1 MLKSANH
8 RLQLGMALCLGVFL
22 VPPAGAQESLEGLV
36 LLEEIIVTAQ
46 KREQSLEEV
55 PISISVMPG
64 EQLQAQGFNNLE
76 EIATFI
82 PGVIAEQG
90 ATGITSTVTIRG
102 VFSAGANTAFEQSAA
117 VFNDGTYYGRPLQ
130 SVAGIYDVQQVEVLF
145 GPQPVYFGQSAIAGL
160 VSYKSNRPEPGAM
173 DGYAFA
179 EAGNLAHRKMEGAL
193 TVPLGE
199 SWAARVGGK
208 FQETDG
214 WMTDQYSGED
224 GNASENTA
232 YRVSLAGGAGDLS
245 AFLKHEGF
253 KQITSGFNTD
263 DAVCNPQAAQ
273 AGFLA
278 LCANARAA
286 GFAAYEYDRNLSRGG
301 AVSAHSLP
309 QARAPAGN
317 LDLSQLSIFDHAE
330 LGADVDGT
338 NSLLELTYDLA
349 DDIRVTALSG
359 FSQYESLAMEDFDRS
374 PFANLGFPNREEYDQ
389 FSQELRVQ
397 SGGDGDLQWMA
408 GVYYQDQELDF
419 SSDIISALPN
429 PMGPSGTNA
438 VQFNEE
444 AKYLSAFASA
454 TYNFGEQ
461 WALDVGARWQ
471 QVKKDAYLWEI
482 DSYLTDASGNRITNT
497 GPRTP
502 TGARLTV
509 VPNGTAPADYSG
521 LIPMMVAGDRCLGET
536 PNGDDCAATHSPIRL
551 AAWGGDT
558 SLKRTDRDFTPDI
571 ALRWNF
577 SDAGSLFARYVE
589 GFKAGG
595 FSRGSSSFIVSTKG
609 AYDPEQAR
617 SVELGGRFSF
627 LDDRLRWNLVAYR
640 TKYKNQQVAA
650 GFIDPVSGASFF
662 IFINA
667 AESTIQGLET
677 DLTFAAE
684 NGFFAKWSLAL
695 NDTKYDSF
703 ANAECLHSERLA
715 GDCDPNGRTID
726 LSGTEFDGLPDWT
739 MSVSLGYDFDLG
751 RDLGMLLSVDG
762 AIYDDWDNT
771 RPSQR
776 TFQEHRE
783 QDGFSVW
790 NLRAALYSK
799 DRRWEVAA
807 WGRNVTDKLYWL
819 RQPGGVGIF
828 GTADA
833 NASRPATYGL
843 SVRYNLGES

>member
-22 VPPAGAQESLEGLV
+22 VPPAGAQESLEGFV
-36 LLEEIIVTAQ
+36 FLEEIIVTAQ

-90 ATGITSTVTIRG
+90 ATGISSTVSIRG
-102 VFSAGANTAFEQSAA
+102 VSSNGNNTAFEQSAA

-214 WMTDQYSGED
+214 WMTDQYTGED
-224 GNASENTA
+224 SNASENTA
-232 YRVSLAGGAGDLS
+232 YRASLAGGAGDLS
-245 AFLKHEGF
+245 VFLKHEGF

-263 DAVCNPQAAQ
+263 DPVCNPQAAQ

-317 LDLSQLSIFDHAE
+317 LDLSQLSIFDYTE

-349 DDIRVTALSG
+349 NDIRVTALSG

-374 PFANLGFPNREEYDQ
+374 PFANFSFPNREEYDQ

-408 GVYYQDQELDF
+408 GMYYQDQELDF
-419 SSDIISALPN
+419 SLDIISALPN

-438 VQFNEE
+438 TQFNEE

-454 TYNFGEQ
+454 TYNFSEQ

-482 DSYLTDASGNRITNT
+482 DSYLADASGNRITNT
-497 GPRTP
+497 GPPTP
-502 TGARLTV
+502 TGARRTV

-521 LIPMMVAGDRCLGET
+521 LIPHDGRRRPLLWGDAER
-536 PNGDDCAATHSPIRL
+536 R
-551 AAWGGDT
+551 
-558 SLKRTDRDFTPDI
+558 
-571 ALRWNF
+571 
-577 SDAGSLFARYVE
+577 
-589 GFKAGG
+589 
-595 FSRGSSSFIVSTKG
+595 
-609 AYDPEQAR
+609 
-617 SVELGGRFSF
+617 
-627 LDDRLRWNLVAYR
+627 RLRGDPCPDM
-640 TKYKNQQVAA
+640 A
-650 GFIDPVSGASFF
+650 G
-662 IFINA
+662 
-667 AESTIQGLET
+667 
-677 DLTFAAE
+677 
-684 NGFFAKWSLAL
+684 
-695 NDTKYDSF
+695 
-703 ANAECLHSERLA
+703 R
-715 GDCDPNGRTID
+715 
-726 LSGTEFDGLPDWT
+726 
-739 MSVSLGYDFDLG
+739 LG
-751 RDLGMLLSVDG
+751 R
-762 AIYDDWDNT
+762 
-771 RPSQR
+771 R
-776 TFQEHRE
+776 H
-783 QDGFSVW
+783 
-790 NLRAALYSK
+790 
-799 DRRWEVAA
+799 
-807 WGRNVTDKLYWL
+807 
-819 RQPGGVGIF
+819 QP
-828 GTADA
+828 
-833 NASRPATYGL
+833 
-843 SVRYNLGES
+843 